1 MAVAEFKE
9 GEGEEGM
16 QHPDEW
22 PCEGLRNFYER
33 VVEKIEQFEA
43 ERPANTDIEAKLHSL
58 KTSSDVIA
66 IREGLK
72 EAERVKYT
80 GPVLDEIAERFK
92 TIEKQKSYLM
102 QIRHCVLSRDPD
114 IVRGVLEEG
123 MKRSLDNPSNWLLE
137 DGPRSYALLSGYLKE
152 LEAKKKGDDTA
163 SVEVAQKLREMKKST
178 DVSEIRAALAK
189 ATANKVKSDLT
200 QTLEDRVKRLETQ
213 QPLLKSLKGVL
224 RSEDAEA
231 IQKLIVQVR
240 DADLVNPRN
249 WVWPDGPKVF
259 SKAVTRKVWCEKVED
274 LKSRANKAM
283 EIYNVKELE
292 ECFKASE
299 FMGVSESKLKDAKAL
314 YLQLQKSDYVEQLL
328 ADLDQKKNSQ
338 ADGDA
343 DSKID
348 EAVTCLVSHRSNL
361 GLKTDHSKLK
371 DVSERMA
378 HTKSERA
385 AGGKPYYSGGSKMTD
400 TVFHDLANYKNLR
413 DPMTWPTDYPVS
425 PDPDVRTRAMVSFQA
440 EKIVQSL
447 TVLKPYSERIAAQN
461 FLDLLRCMGDKP
473 CAYTGDKQDP
483 ILKRLT
489 VSRAVCDE
497 IYMQVMKQ
505 LSCNP
510 SVDSTQKGWELLQNM
525 VKVALPSAEVYEFLM
540 AFVAR
545 EAGPVAEPDKAES
558 GGDSKQGGWKKA
570 FHKVVKDM
578 RQKMHEEQ
586 VENDKEAGKSVNFAV
601 VASLAM
607 NNQESNMKDA
617 KSRQSMVD
625 RQLAREKR
633 KSRVAAAE
641 ERAGDSVEKRKA
653 FTAKQVDMAADVL
666 NWP

>member
-80 GPVLDEIAERFK
+80 GPILDEIAERFK

-152 LEAKKKGDDTA
+152 LEAKKKGDDA
-163 SVEVAQKLREMKKST
+163 VGVEIQAKLREVKSST
-178 DVSEIRAALAK
+178 DVNEIRAALAK
-189 ATANKVKSDLT
+189 AAANKVKSDLVE
-200 QTLEDRVKRLETQ
+200 TLEERVKRLEKQ
-213 QPLLKSLKGVL
+213 GPLLKQLKGQL
-224 RSEDAEA
+224 RATDAEE
-231 IQKLIVQVR
+231 IQKLIVEVR
-240 DADLVNPRN
+240 SQDLVNPRN

-259 SKAVTRKVWCEKVED
+259 SKVVTRKLWCEKVED
-274 LKSRANKAM
+274 LMSRSKKAM
-283 EIYNVKELE
+283 EVYNVSELE
-292 ECFKASE
+292 ECFKAAE
-299 FMGVSESKLKDAKAL
+299 FMAVPDAKFKQAKAL
-314 YLQLQKSDYVEQLL
+314 YLELQKFDYVEKLL
-328 ADLDQKKNSQ
+328 TDLQEKKNTAGDT
-338 ADGDA
+338 ADP
-343 DSKID
+343 SID
-348 EAVTCLVSHRSNL
+348 EATTCLVSHLAHL
-361 GLKTDHSKLK
+361 GHKTDHSKLK
-371 DVSERMA
+371 DVA
-378 HTKSERA
+378 ERA
-385 AGGKPYYSGGSKMTD
+385 ARAGPGAGKPYFADGGKLSD
-400 TVFHDLANYKNLR
+400 SVFQDLANYKGLR
-413 DPMTWPTDYPVS
+413 DPLTWPTEYPVS
-425 PDPDVRTRAMVSFQA
+425 HDPDLRTRAMVSFQA
-440 EKIVQSL
+440 EKIIQSL
-447 TVLKPYSERIAAQN
+447 TILKPYSERIAAQN

-505 LSCNP
+505 LSANP

-540 AFVAR
+540 AFVQR
-545 EAGPVAEPDKAES
+545 EATPAGGEKKEGEADK
-558 GGDSKQGGWKKA
+558 KKGGWKAA
-570 FHKVVKDM
+570 FFDVVRKQ
-578 RQKMHEEQ
+578 REEQ
-586 VENDKEAGKSVNFAV
+586 
-601 VASLAM
+601 M
-607 NNQESNMKDA
+607 NELNSERGDTC
-617 KSRQSMVD
+617 RG
-625 RQLAREKR
+625 RE
-633 KSRVAAAE
+633 
-641 ERAGDSVEKRKA
+641 
-653 FTAKQVDMAADVL
+653 
-666 NWP
+666 